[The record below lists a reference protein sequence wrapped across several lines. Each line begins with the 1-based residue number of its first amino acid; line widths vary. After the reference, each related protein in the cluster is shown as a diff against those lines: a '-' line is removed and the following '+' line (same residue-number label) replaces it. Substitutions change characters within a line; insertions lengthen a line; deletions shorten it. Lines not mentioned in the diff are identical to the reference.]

1 MKIGLD
7 YTVTINDKAII
18 NDIKTFYEAFAQAAT
33 QEAANR
39 IEKFA
44 QQEMNGYYNE
54 YEPDYYDRTWQ
65 MLNSSYRKYNGR
77 FASVY
82 EGGVIINPGFTNHS
96 PRGKDFSEEDIYINV
111 WDKGIHGG
119 EYRGRN
125 YEYIQG
131 EPDRFGKIESKVY
144 SDKFKKEVFDVG
156 IKTAMEQKYSVL
168 RFS

>member
-18 NDIKTFYEAFAQAAT
+18 NDIKTFYETFAQAAT

-65 MLNSSYRKYNGR
+65 MLSSSYKKYSGR

-96 PRGKDFSEEDIYINV
+96 PRGITEEEIYENV

-125 YEYIQG
+125 YVNIQG
-131 EPDRFGKIESKVY
+131 EPNRFGKIESIVG
-144 SDKFKKEVFDVG
+144 SDKFKKEMFDIG
-156 IKTAMEQKYSVL
+156 MEAAMGQKYSVL
-168 RFS
+168 RFG